1 MLRYLDPPYA
11 LWSIWHQLST
21 LQHWLVYTL
30 CVLCL
35 YAGFCVASTLSRLRS
50 IKRLGMEDPS
60 ARRAVVVLRN
70 RCANLRYAILAES
83 YLFGIVLF
91 MAFQFIARFIMGND
105 PQGQIIAIFVLDSAF
120 ATNVFVVLLILHL
133 AQWLVST
140 RLSRYSDG
148 LLQMGPA
155 RPSLS

>member
-35 YAGFCVASTLSRLRS
+35 YAGFCVVFTISRLHS
-50 IKRLGMEDPS
+50 IKHLGMDDAA
-60 ARRAVVVLRN
+60 ARRTVVVLRN
-70 RCANLRYAILAES
+70 RCANLRYAILAKF

-91 MAFQFIARFIMGND
+91 MAFQFVAHFIMGND
-105 PQGQIIAIFVLDSAF
+105 VQGQIIGAFVLDSAF
-120 ATNVFVVLLILHL
+120 ATNVFAVLLVLHL
-133 AQWLVST
+133 AQWLVSI
-140 RLSRYSDG
+140 RLRRYSDG
-148 LLQMGPA
+148 LLQSGSSAP
-155 RPSLS
+155 